1 MIAIERKCVGNS
13 LVVQWLG
20 LGDFIAKGQGSIPDW
35 GTPTSCTA
43 LHRRKQRER
52 MKKGSV
58 KYPPAMHNKVLLS
71 QVKVIAEY
79 FFLD

>member
-43 LHRRKQRER
+43 QEKTEREDEERKC
-52 MKKGSV
+52 
-58 KYPPAMHNKVLLS
+58 
-71 QVKVIAEY
+71 
-79 FFLD
+79 

>member
-43 LHRRKQRER
+43 QEKTEREDEERKF
-52 MKKGSV
+52 